1 MTELA
6 KTFKA
11 LSDESRLRI
20 LGIIL
25 RSEELCVCDI
35 EYVMKFT
42 QTKVSRHLSY
52 LKNAGLVEDRRQGLW
67 VLYRIAKP
75 QDEARRKLIRYVE
88 AVLAS
93 DPAALEDVRR
103 LKESIDGGCCTGYAC
118 VRPETARLKT
128 PARPARRARIEA

>member
-1 MTELA
+1 MEPLA
-6 KTFKA
+6 KSFKA

-35 EYVMKFT
+35 EYVTGFT

-67 VLYRIAKP
+67 MLYRIAVPK
-75 QDEARRKLIRYVE
+75 DSALRELIKYVRK
-88 AVLAS
+88 ALAS
-93 DPAALEDVRR
+93 HPAALEDARR
-103 LKESIDGGCCTGYAC
+103 LEASINGGCCTSYAC
-118 VRPETARLKT
+118 LRPETARLT
-128 PARPARRARIEA
+128 RSDRPKGLKS

>member
-1 MTELA
+1 MEQIS

-25 RSEELCVCDI
+25 RVEELCVCDI
-35 EYVMKFT
+35 GFVMGFT

-67 VLYRIAKP
+67 MLYRIAEPK
-75 QDEARRKLIRYVE
+75 DDARRELIEFVRRT
-88 AVLAS
+88 LAS
-93 DPAALEDVRR
+93 NPAAQQDALRLE
-103 LKESIDGGCCTGYAC
+103 ESINGGCCTSVAC
-118 VRPETARLKT
+118 LRPGTARLT
-128 PARPARRARIEA
+128 GPDRREGR

>member
-1 MTELA
+1 MDQVA
-6 KTFKA
+6 KMFKA

-20 LGIIL
+20 FGIIL

-35 EYVMKFT
+35 EYVMGFT

-67 VLYRIAKP
+67 MLYRAAKP
-75 QDEARRKLIRYVE
+75 PDETRRKLIEYVE

-93 DPAALEDVRR
+93 HPAARDDARR
-103 LKESIDGGCCTGYAC
+103 LEESIKGGCCTGYAC
-118 VRPETARLKT
+118 LRPGTARLKA
-128 PARPARRARIEA
+128 PARTQA